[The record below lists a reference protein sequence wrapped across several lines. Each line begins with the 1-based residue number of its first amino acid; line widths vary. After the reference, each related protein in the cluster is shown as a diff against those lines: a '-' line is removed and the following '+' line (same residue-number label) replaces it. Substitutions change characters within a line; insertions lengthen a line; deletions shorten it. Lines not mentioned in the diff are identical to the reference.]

1 MTRADPAEVWVIPA
15 SHACHALASLLR
27 ARRLLTHVILTAG
40 PEMVLSSLT
49 LYRCGDGGAGRTG
62 DLFKVTHM
70 AEPVSPP
77 DSLALEP
84 VSQCFAPAWFL
95 AKSLQG
101 TESANSQR
109 GHACAGAQGGPV

>member
-1 MTRADPAEVWVIPA
+1 MTRADPAKVWVITA
-15 SHACHALASLLR
+15 SHASLLR
-27 ARRLLTHVILTAG
+27 ALRLLTHVVLTAG

-49 LYRCGDGGAGRTG
+49 LYRWDDGGARKTG
-62 DLFKVTHM
+62 DLFKVTQLGH
-70 AEPVSPP
+70 VSPP

-101 TESANSQR
+101 TESANNQR
-109 GHACAGAQGGPV
+109 SHACAGAQGGPV